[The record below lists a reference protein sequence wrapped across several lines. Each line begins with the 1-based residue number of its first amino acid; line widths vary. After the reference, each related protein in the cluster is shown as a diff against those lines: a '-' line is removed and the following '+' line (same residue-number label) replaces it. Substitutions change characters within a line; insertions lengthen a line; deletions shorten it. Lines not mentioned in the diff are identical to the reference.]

1 MTTTVALT
9 GMLPFVV
16 LLAAALAY
24 PLCFWLLRLY
34 RRSVLKGMSAGTSER
49 AGTLPV
55 AKASQ
60 ESLPAVGVRTLTS
73 ASPLELRSLERG
85 AYRQASYGPW
95 QSAAVYL
102 ERVVFLCDDT
112 TQQPF
117 LESTLQHLWGQMAPD
132 SPNRG
137 PDSAPVRLFRIREQS
152 EPELRALLQLL
163 LGGKPAEPAV

>member
-1 MTTTVALT
+1 
-9 GMLPFVV
+9 
-16 LLAAALAY
+16 
-24 PLCFWLLRLY
+24 
-34 RRSVLKGMSAGTSER
+34 
-49 AGTLPV
+49 
-55 AKASQ
+55 
-60 ESLPAVGVRTLTS
+60 
-73 ASPLELRSLERG
+73 
-85 AYRQASYGPW
+85 
-95 QSAAVYL
+95 L